1 MRATTLDHFQQFLFA
16 IDEVSAYNALLALCE
31 FELFLAE
38 VDLETLQ
45 FIAYLPRQYTDARD
59 LDEVTFEARNGL
71 FDESRAKLLLHQRG
85 KYRVCLGYCFFGFV
99 DEDLQLCLVT
109 SNLLYRGG
117 LCLYR
122 HFAEYSLN
130 GLRGIAQSLC
140 LLSLLRGLG
149 RGDLSLIVR
158 QRFIRFGFEG
168 DDLHWIRVQIL
179 GTQLDILTAMQ
190 DAVLFVGCI
199 YNPLEVVVGNDR
211 EFVDML
217 HARSL
222 ALERQTQASA
232 DSLLDEGMRI
242 SRTERNDGVKIANI
256 PALTKHVDMYDNLD
270 GIALLLDG
278 KEELCEVVLPFGGAI
293 YL

>member
-1 MRATTLDHFQQFLFA
+1 M
-16 IDEVSAYNALLALCE
+16 AYNAFLALCE
-31 FELFLAE
+31 VELSLAE

-45 FIAYLPRQYTDARD
+45 LVAYLPWQYADAGD
-59 LDEVTFEARNGL
+59 LDEVTLEARNGL

-85 KYRVCLGYCFFGFV
+85 KYRVCPGYCFFGFV
-99 DEDLQLCLVT
+99 DEHLQLCLIT
-109 SNLLYRGG
+109 SNLLYRGR
-117 LCLYR
+117 LRLYR
-122 HFAEYSLN
+122 HFAEYSLD
-130 GLRGIAQSLC
+130 GLRGIAQR
-140 LLSLLRGLG
+140 LSFFFFFRCFGYRHLGLI
-149 RGDLSLIVR
+149 LSHRLAH
-158 QRFIRFGFEG
+158 FGFEG
-168 DDLHWIRVQIL
+168 DDMHWIRVQIF
-179 GTQLDILTAMQ
+179 GIQLDITTAMQ

-217 HARSL
+217 DARSL

-232 DSLLDEGMRI
+232 DGLLDECMRI

-256 PALTKHVDMYDNLD
+256 PALAKHVDMNDNLD
-270 GIALLLDG
+270 RIALLLDG